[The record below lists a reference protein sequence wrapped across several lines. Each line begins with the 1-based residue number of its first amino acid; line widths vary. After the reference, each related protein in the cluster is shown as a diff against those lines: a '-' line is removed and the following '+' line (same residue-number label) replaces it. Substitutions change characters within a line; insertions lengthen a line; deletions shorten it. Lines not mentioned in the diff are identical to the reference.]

1 MILNSEMNHKSK
13 TMLGAEIIRNPM
25 LETMPI
31 NGKNVHEILDIELFL
46 DSNLNFTIRVFN

>member
-1 MILNSEMNHKSK
+1 MTLNSEMNHKSK